1 MKEKIIDASNTDR
14 QNVYQ
19 PTGAQ
24 VARGAPWD
32 TPCAGGR
39 EAPPLRVVLDPP
51 GGGGSW
57 ASGLLASYPDSL
69 RQELMGCPRAQ
80 AWGSADAGVDCDPGE
95 LIINPRHGG
104 PWLRA
109 VCSLRENA
117 TCTPR
122 AIPSRWNWTPLSTAP
137 HPEARAPT
145 ISAPIFHTQG
155 GRFHR
160 REEVAMTG
168 IVEPWAGVFL
178 QRTAQPEPGE
188 GPCVVRVPAQEACPQ
203 FPLNWAWPAGAR
215 KVKHLQTH
223 PFLMRGGASGQAPRQ
238 VGLMG
243 AGGGQGLPSRFL
255 FTPQGQPQ
263 PLPTEGEGVPGRAV
277 CPQDRE
283 RQGQDKPQALGPLA
297 GVDGQL

>member
-32 TPCAGGR
+32 APCAGGR
-39 EAPPLRVVLDPP
+39 EAPLFRVVLYPS
-51 GGGGSW
+51 GEGGSW
-57 ASGLLASYPDSL
+57 ASALPASYPYSL
-69 RQELMGCPRAQ
+69 RQEAMGCPRAQ

-95 LIINPRHGG
+95 LIINPQHGG

-117 TCTPR
+117 ACTPR
-122 AIPSRWNWTPLSTAP
+122 AIPSRWNLIPLSTAP

-155 GRFHR
+155 GHFHC
-160 REEVAMTG
+160 REGVAMTG
-168 IVEPWAGVFL
+168 ALEPWAGVFL
-178 QRTAQPEPGE
+178 QGTAQPALGE
-188 GPCVVRVPAQEACPQ
+188 GPCGVRVPAQEACPQ
-203 FPLNWAWPAGAR
+203 FPLNWARPAGAR
-215 KVKHLQTH
+215 KVRHLQTH
-223 PFLMRGGASGQAPRQ
+223 PFLTRGGASCQAPRGKWGSW
-238 VGLMG
+238 GLV
-243 AGGGQGLPSRFL
+243 AGRGSPPRFL

-263 PLPTEGEGVPGRAV
+263 PLPTEGEGAPARAV
-277 CPQDRE
+277 CLQDRE
-283 RQGQDKPQALGPLA
+283 RRGQAQP
-297 GVDGQL
+297 